1 MRRLNNNQEV
11 EYSEGVRIEVE
22 SCQKYGNKEREKGNS
37 KMEVKNP
44 QGEGKGP
51 QKIWFFFKL

>member
-51 QKIWFFFKL
+51 QKI